1 MPIRYDEAI
10 FFGIQII
17 IINWQ

>member
-17 IINWQ
+17 INWQ